1 LEKHN
6 SSLLQVS
13 HWLGRFDHLQ
23 VIYHLHNKHE
33 DNEFDM
39 QELAD
44 QYEKEIDNMMKGNT
58 EKITAVEAERQEQ
71 QEHRR
76 QLETAL
82 QVSGSK

>member
-1 LEKHN
+1 
-6 SSLLQVS
+6 
-13 HWLGRFDHLQ
+13 
-23 VIYHLHNKHE
+23 
-33 DNEFDM
+33 M